1 MALRKGR
8 ERDALKKVN
17 SNAVRWLWTVPGRE
31 KLNILFLTL
40 AQALHGASGVVY
52 ALLLREIVDRAAG
65 YDARGFFASVAAL
78 GGLIAAQLALRAL
91 IRWLS
96 ELSRSTLE
104 NIFKRRLMD
113 TILHRDFLRVSAL
126 HSGEWMNRLTNDT
139 KVVSD
144 AYVDILPGLAGMIGF
159 IIASSKVKSYVL
171 KICFGSLAQTFGFLL
186 FYGIFGLPIRTF
198 PFIVAVEAL
207 FAFCRVY
214 ASKNII
220 YNGDSGASKRTA
232 HSFMALIICACV
244 AVATLLYPGYAISAT
259 NGEHIAKLVKSL
271 TEGFNLPVFVTVM
284 AVAAALFMFSE
295 LKSDVKGSADAY
307 LAVSLAGLAI
317 SIRVLLT
324 HLSIGGAIICAASA
338 VAYYLVGFSM
348 LSFMPS
354 SDKSNPIYWMLG
366 KGRFA
371 AVLYSAIVSAM
382 AAFSILFM
390 YRGSIVSYLIL
401 VCGVVLALTSK
412 RIFRGLAAAEAI
424 RWQIILLT
432 VYAFTMSV
440 SVINGT
446 IGKTWMLLT
455 AVFVLFSIVMWGLGL
470 RDGVNLP
477 KKYRAFKVA
486 GCVIAGA
493 ISVIAVITFG

>member
-1 MALRKGR
+1 MKSIPYLKFLTANLCTLLLLVFALISHYSLTGLIVYLVGAGMLFLGTLGDSKNVRYGVANKTGFYLFIACIILIGIRLPDMIPALRFDGS
-8 ERDALKKVN
+8 
-17 SNAVRWLWTVPGRE
+17 SNGFGKMSFGTGSP
-31 KLNILFLTL
+31 NF
-40 AQALHGASGVVY
+40 
-52 ALLLREIVDRAAG
+52 AA
-65 YDARGFFASVAAL
+65 A
-78 GGLIAAQLALRAL
+78 
-91 IRWLS
+91 
-96 ELSRSTLE
+96 
-104 NIFKRRLMD
+104 
-113 TILHRDFLRVSAL
+113 
-126 HSGEWMNRLTNDT
+126 
-139 KVVSD
+139 
-144 AYVDILPGLAGMIGF
+144 LPGLAGMIGF

-446 IGKTWMLLT
+446 IGKTWTLLT